1 VLEQALPRLRQT
13 AEWVVQLAAL
23 DVEGV
28 VSRLGDPRYERRFRD
43 RSLFCLG
50 WGWAGAEILWQDGS
64 VVRMTFDRRHDIPS
78 LPASAEHFDVWA
90 TVVANTGLAPVGRLV
105 EVPFLVSPC
114 RPAAA
119 LLCSTGF
126 SLSVEDHGS
135 VAGWRPDYV
144 AGAVQ
149 PARDDFRL
157 SAARGLLEAGAFAA
171 DKAAVERL
179 CSHNWHRNDE
189 LRHASLAA
197 LRNVARRGHPFSS
210 RTTEFF
216 RTVEEHPEFVFD
228 VELIREAGV
237 VIAPSRAAAPPE
249 FRLGD
254 AVVTDLRYGG
264 TPRTGT
270 VWWREWHHRDRR
282 YIYLIRAQQRVVRRQ
297 YRAAELTAI
306 A

>member
-1 VLEQALPRLRQT
+1 VPEQALPQLRET
-13 AEWVVQLAAL
+13 ADWVVQLATL

-50 WGWAGAEILWQDGS
+50 WGRAGAEILWQGGS

-90 TVVANTGLAPVGRLV
+90 TVVASTGLAPVGRLV
-105 EVPFLVSPC
+105 GAPFLVSSLG
-114 RPAAA
+114 PAAT

-126 SLSVEDHGS
+126 SLTVAECGA

-157 SAARGLLEAGAFAA
+157 AAARGLLEAGAFAA
-171 DKAAVERL
+171 DRVAVEHL
-179 CSHNWHRNDE
+179 CSHNWNRNDE

-197 LRNVARRGHPFSS
+197 LRNVARRGHPLFS
-210 RTTEFF
+210 RTTEFLG
-216 RTVEEHPEFVFD
+216 TVEEHPEFVFD

-237 VIAPSRAAAPPE
+237 VIAPSRAAAVPE

-254 AVVTDLRYGG
+254 AVATDLRYRG

-270 VWWREWHHRDRR
+270 VWSREWHHRDHR
-282 YIYLIRAQQRVVRRQ
+282 YIYLIRTHQRVVRRQ
-297 YRAAELTAI
+297 YLAAELTASG
-306 A
+306 